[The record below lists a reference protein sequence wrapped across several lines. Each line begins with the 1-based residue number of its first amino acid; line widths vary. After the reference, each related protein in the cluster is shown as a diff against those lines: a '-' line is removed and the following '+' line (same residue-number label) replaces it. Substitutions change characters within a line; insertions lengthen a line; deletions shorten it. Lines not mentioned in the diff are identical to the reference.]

1 MQRIGFLV
9 YPGFQI
15 MTLAALPV
23 FECANFPPN
32 ECRYDVRV
40 LSENGGLVRSSSGL
54 TVDTEA
60 WGDPSFDTLI
70 VGAKTVP
77 EPTAPA
83 TISFIQ
89 ESAKA
94 SRRLASICLG
104 AFVVADAG
112 LLDGR
117 RATTHWKHAASFK
130 ARFPAVK
137 MEEDRIFVVDGKIW
151 TSAGMTAGVDL
162 ALAMVEEDMG
172 ADVARSIA
180 KLLVIYHRRAGGQ
193 SQYSALL
200 KLQPKSDRIQSALAF
215 AKANLNGQI
224 SVEQL
229 ASVAN
234 LSARHFRRAFQTE
247 TGHSPTKAI
256 EMLRVEAARL
266 MIEQGRYPLKTVAK
280 EVGFE
285 DHERMRRAF
294 MRAFGRPP
302 QSFQRSGRPESTYTS
317 DSPSELLE

>member
-15 MTLAALPV
+15 MPLAALPV
-23 FECANFPPN
+23 FECANFPLNGPP
-32 ECRYDVRV
+32 RYDVRV
-40 LSENGGLVRSSSGL
+40 LSEHGGLVRSSSGL
-54 TVDTEA
+54 TVETEA
-60 WGDPSFDTLI
+60 WGNPSFDTLI

-83 TISFIQ
+83 TVSFIR
-89 ESAKA
+89 ESAKV

-117 RATTHWKHAASFK
+117 RATTHWAHAAAFK
-130 ARFPAVK
+130 VRFPAVK

-162 ALAMVEEDMG
+162 ALAMVEQDMG
-172 ADVARSIA
+172 AEIANSIA
-180 KLLVIYHRRAGGQ
+180 RLLVVYHRRAGGQ
-193 SQYSALL
+193 RQYSALL
-200 KLQPKSDRIQSALAF
+200 KLQPKSDRVQRAVSF
-215 AKANLNGQI
+215 AKENLTRHI

-229 ASVAN
+229 ALAAN
-234 LSARHFRRAFQTE
+234 LSIRHFRRVFQAE
-247 TGHSPTKAI
+247 TGQSPTRAV

-266 MIEQGRYPLKTVAK
+266 MIEQGRHSIK
-280 EVGFE
+280 EVASEAGFE
-285 DHERMRRAF
+285 NHERMRRAF
-294 MRAFGRPP
+294 IRAFGQPP
-302 QSFQRSGRPESTYTS
+302 RALQNSGRPESQS
-317 DSPSELLE
+317 

>member
-23 FECANFPPN
+23 FECANFPLNGPP
-32 ECRYDVRV
+32 RYDVRV
-40 LSENGGLVRSSSGL
+40 LSEHGGLVRSSSGL
-54 TVDTEA
+54 TVETEA
-60 WGDPSFDTLI
+60 WGNPSFDTLI

-83 TISFIQ
+83 TVSFIR
-89 ESAKA
+89 ESAKV

-117 RATTHWKHAASFK
+117 RATTHWAHAAAFK
-130 ARFPAVK
+130 VRFPAVK

-162 ALAMVEEDMG
+162 ALAMVEQDMG
-172 ADVARSIA
+172 AEIANSIA
-180 KLLVIYHRRAGGQ
+180 RLLVVYHRRAGGQ
-193 SQYSALL
+193 RQYSALL
-200 KLQPKSDRIQSALAF
+200 KLQPKSDRVQRAVSF
-215 AKANLNGQI
+215 AKENLTRHI

-229 ASVAN
+229 ALAAN
-234 LSARHFRRAFQTE
+234 LSIRHFRRVFQAE
-247 TGHSPTKAI
+247 TGQSPTRAV

-266 MIEQGRYPLKTVAK
+266 MIEQGRHSIK
-280 EVGFE
+280 EVASEAGFE
-285 DHERMRRAF
+285 NHERMRRAF
-294 MRAFGRPP
+294 IRAFGQPP
-302 QSFQRSGRPESTYTS
+302 RALQKSGRPESQS
-317 DSPSELLE
+317 

>member
-23 FECANFPPN
+23 FECANLQPN
-32 ECRYDVRV
+32 ERRYDVRV
-40 LSENGGLVRSSSGL
+40 LSEHGGLVRSSSGL

-83 TISFIQ
+83 TVSFIR

-117 RATTHWKHAASFK
+117 RATTHWAHAAAFK
-130 ARFPAVK
+130 LRFPAVK

-162 ALAMVEEDMG
+162 ALAMVEQDMG

-180 KLLVIYHRRAGGQ
+180 KLLVLYHRRSGGQ
-193 SQYSALL
+193 RQHSALL
-200 KLQPKSDRIQSALAF
+200 KLQPTSDRIQRALAF
-215 AKANLNGQI
+215 AKENLTSQI

-234 LSARHFRRAFQTE
+234 LSIRHFRRAFQSE

-266 MIEQGRYPLKTVAK
+266 MIEQGRYPLKAVAR
-280 EVGFE
+280 EAGFE

-294 MRAFGRPP
+294 VRAFGQPP
-302 QSFQRSGRPESTYTS
+302 RTFQRSGPLESSPE
-317 DSPSELLE
+317 L